1 LIFKPAGK
9 RFSVNGRLAYFS
21 TDGYNSRLY
30 AYENDLL
37 YSFSIP
43 ALYGKG
49 IRTYLNFR
57 QAINDKL
64 TFWLKVAATRRFSQT
79 GTEEPGDL
87 AMKSE
92 LKIQIRYQF

>member
-1 LIFKPAGK
+1 M
-9 RFSVNGRLAYFS
+9 NGRLAWFD

-49 IRTYLNFR
+49 IRSYLNFR
-57 QAINDKL
+57 Q
-64 TFWLKVAATRRFSQT
+64 TFNESFSLWLKVAATHWISQNE
-79 GTEEPGDL
+79 TEELSGS
-87 AMKSE
+87 KTNSE
-92 LKIQIRYQF
+92 LKVQLRYQF